1 MSKRPQSSW
10 TGGGLEGDV
19 KGVSYSD
26 SCYGK
31 AGNITDTGLKVEN
44 KGRAWNLHDIRKR
57 SRVLSV
63 SFRTQLG
70 GRCA

>member
-1 MSKRPQSSW
+1 MNMSKRLRSSW

-26 SCYGK
+26 SCCGK

-44 KGRAWNLHDIRKR
+44 KGRVWNLQDLQA
-57 SRVLSV
+57 VV
-63 SFRTQLG
+63 
-70 GRCA
+70 